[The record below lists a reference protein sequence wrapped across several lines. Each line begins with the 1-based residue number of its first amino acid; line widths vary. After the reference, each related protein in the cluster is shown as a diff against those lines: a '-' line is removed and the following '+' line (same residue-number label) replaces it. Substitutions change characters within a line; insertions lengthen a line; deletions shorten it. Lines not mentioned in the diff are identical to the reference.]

1 MCPTLFRLHG
11 LLASQSMGFPRQ
23 EYLSGLPFLSPG
35 DLPEPGIKPES
46 PVLQVAS
53 FTTELDTLASAG
65 LLFFLYLLFNPPQ
78 DQLGTLRTLKSYPVL
93 PTVWHKISASS
104 PMSYSLSTLISLAD

>member
-93 PTVWHKISASS
+93 PTVQKQVKI
-104 PMSYSLSTLISLAD
+104 

>member
-1 MCPTLFRLHG
+1 
-11 LLASQSMGFPRQ
+11 MGFSRQ
-23 EYLSGLPFLSPG
+23 EYWNRLPFLSPG